1 MCYER
6 HKGSRLDAIRFAQR
20 IHDVVGLKLV
30 VIEREK
36 VAMTGFVHFIAYAN
50 DALEQESDRVIYR
63 TRDGAV
69 VPAVVKAVEKVRAK
83 TKYFRLKERRSHD
96 QPGV

>member
-6 HKGSRLDAIRFAQR
+6 HKGSKLDAIRFAQR

-30 VIEREK
+30 VIARPLK
-36 VAMTGFVHFIAYAN
+36 TPDKFSYHLAYAN
-50 DALEQESDRVIYR
+50 DPLEQTTDRVVYA

-69 VPAVVKAVEKVRAK
+69 IPAVVSAVERVVAK